1 MSEDESITV
10 FSSKLS
16 AIAHEATV
24 LGKEY
29 KDKKL
34 VKKMIRCLPEKF
46 ANYKPFL
53 KVGMSTDDMKFSQ
66 LVEILKAEEMESG
79 GEQGKNGK
87 GIAFSAEKEEDKIQ
101 VLHDTLNQKLED
113 SMGLIARNFK
123 KALRRIEKSQGR
135 SQGFQQTN
143 DSNQEWRRD
152 KERSGYRT
160 GRSDGNQFNRRRELQ
175 CHECEGYGHIRSEC
189 PLAKRKEL
197 KCGEC
202 KGFGHTKVECPNV
215 LKRGEIFFFKFQ

>member
-79 GEQGKNGK
+79 GEQGKKGK
-87 GIAFSAEKEEDKIQ
+87 GILS
-101 VLHDTLNQKLED
+101 L
-113 SMGLIARNFK
+113 
-123 KALRRIEKSQGR
+123 LRRRK
-135 SQGFQQTN
+135 
-143 DSNQEWRRD
+143 
-152 KERSGYRT
+152 
-160 GRSDGNQFNRRRELQ
+160 
-175 CHECEGYGHIRSEC
+175 IRYKYC
-189 PLAKRKEL
+189 MI
-197 KCGEC
+197 
-202 KGFGHTKVECPNV
+202 H
-215 LKRGEIFFFKFQ
+215 